1 MKQTSIAVF
10 DAYSLRLVRR
20 LLVGR
25 TSLRIILSDVGERR
39 NGQNAVGYP
48 VILIRLSNGYKVRY
62 VDVIFVI
69 NFDKKS

>member
-39 NGQNAVGYP
+39 LGQKRR
-48 VILIRLSNGYKVRY
+48 RLSSDFIIRNPTTIRCRKWRY
-62 VDVIFVI
+62 FRHK
-69 NFDKKS
+69 NHKKS